1 MNKTYT
7 PRGLAVPSGRISRA
21 ARLGGLTTGLLGAM
35 ATEGTR
41 ALARGERP
49 RARDLLLTP
58 ANARRLTDE
67 LARMR
72 GAAMKMGQLM
82 SMEAGDMLPP
92 ELAQVLAH
100 LRADAH
106 FMPPKQLKQV
116 LIAQYGADFLRRFKR
131 FDTRPVAAASIG
143 QVHRAIAKDGRVLAL
158 KIQYPGVRAA
168 IDADVANLGTLL
180 RLSGLLPRDLELRPF
195 LEEARRQLH
204 EEADYAREAA
214 ELTRFA
220 RLVGDD
226 PGIVLPR
233 VHADHCTSDILAM
246 DFVESAPIEN
256 LETCDQKTR
265 DRAMSRLFRLF
276 LQELFDWQV
285 IQTDPNFA
293 NYRYQ
298 PGTDSLVLLDFGAA
312 RHFPSNFAIKC
323 RALLR
328 AALHADRDAVR
339 NGLIGLGMFTDDTP
353 ASQQRLILEMVDMA
367 LPLFDAELVDF
378 GDTRLLTAMH
388 EKGMVLGMEE
398 DFRHIPPWD
407 ALYMQRKLAGLVL
420 LATRLRARVPLRDL
434 SAPYA

>member
-1 MNKTYT
+1 MSKTYT
-7 PRGLAVPSGRISRA
+7 PRGLAVPAGRISRA

-116 LIAQYGADFLRRFKR
+116 LTTQYGADFLRRFQR

-180 RLSGLLPRDLELRPF
+180 RLSGLLPRDLELKPF

-204 EEADYAREAA
+204 EEADYAREAN
-214 ELTRFA
+214 ELTRFGA
-220 RLVGDD
+220 LIGDD
-226 PGIVLPR
+226 PGITLPR
-233 VHADHCTSDILAM
+233 VQTDFCTGDILAM
-246 DFVESAPIEN
+246 DFVESTPIES
-256 LETCDQKTR
+256 LEEHDQATR

-276 LQELFDWQV
+276 FEELFDWQV

-298 PGTDSLVLLDFGAA
+298 PTTDRLVLLDFGAA
-312 RHFPSNFAIKC
+312 RHFPEAFATKC
-323 RALLR
+323 RALLQ
-328 AALHADRDAVR
+328 ASFKADREAVR
-339 NGLIGLGMFTDDTP
+339 AGLIDLGMFTADTP
-353 ASQQRLILEMVDMA
+353 ASQQSLILDMVDMA
-367 LPLFDAELVDF
+367 LPMLQADSVDF
-378 GDTRLLTAMH
+378 GDTRLLTSMR
-388 EKGMVLGMEE
+388 EKGMALGMEE

-434 SAPYA
+434 AAPYV